1 MYNRRK
7 KIIII
12 MVIIL
17 LIVLLAIGGIFAY
30 ITTDLFKSNQT
41 LFFKYMGQT
50 LESIKYE
57 ENTQL
62 SEIETLKEQK
72 PYTIAGNLNFEVGE
86 TNTDLNANALSK
98 LGLNIEAKVNK
109 PDEKAYAKA
118 NLTHN
123 NQNLFTI
130 EYANSNNIYAL
141 KSDEIVTAFLGIENE
156 NLKVLAQKL
165 GIYDTTSIPDSINF
179 ASINEILDI
188 TDEEK
193 SHITETYLSVLTQ
206 NINKENFSKES
217 NIAVKKENVTYN
229 ATGYR
234 LNLNSE
240 ELKQVEIALLQVLK
254 EDSITLN
261 ILTTKAKLLGLDEKY
276 TQINNLTNEIE
287 KQIKTINNSNTALEN
302 GLSIVVY
309 VDKQEV
315 ILTEI
320 IFRNEIKYTIYGTT
334 NENANKRYLL
344 IESLS
349 GSSLSS
355 TIENKK
361 IEITLNETKSNIET
375 IYNALINI
383 DDNIGIDIYL
393 TNTGAA
399 SENSLNTTCE
409 VNVSKGDL
417 TSTIMYEQEMKFEK
431 EINDIIELSRNNC
444 GVLNDYTTEQLQVL
458 IQSIKQRIETIL
470 KEKKQA
476 IGWMEN
482 VELNDPE
489 LQQIDKISNLEEKF
503 SRMKSKT
510 IEITKSEI
518 RSEDSISE
526 PYGVFVIMFSYDIE
540 RPELGFKSPS
550 GKLYYTDCQNDIQT
564 ENYKFG
570 VVANELWTTVALPAE
585 EGIWTIYYDKK
596 NNGNIDYSV
605 VDGN

>member
-1 MYNRRK
+1 MYNGRK
-7 KIIII
+7 KLIIII
-12 MVIIL
+12 SIIL
-17 LIVLLAIGGIFAY
+17 LILILAIGGVFAY

-50 LESIKYE
+50 LESIKYV

-62 SEIETLKEQK
+62 SEIENLKEEK
-72 PYTIAGNLNFEVGE
+72 PYTIVGNLNFEAGE
-86 TNTDLNANALSK
+86 TNTDINANILSK
-98 LGLNIEAKVNK
+98 IGLNIEAKVNK

-123 NQNLFTI
+123 NQNLFTT

-141 KSDEIVTAFLGIENE
+141 KSDEIVTAFLGIENG

-165 GIYDTTSIPDSINF
+165 GIYDTSAIPDSIKSIN
-179 ASINEILDI
+179 INEILTI

-193 SHITETYLSVLTQ
+193 THITETYFSVLTQ
-206 NINKENFSKES
+206 NMNKENFSKES

-240 ELKQVEIALLQVLK
+240 ELKQLEIALLQALK

-287 KQIKTINNSNTALEN
+287 KQIKAINNSNTALEN
-302 GLSIVVY
+302 GLSMVVY

-349 GSSLSS
+349 GSSISS
-355 TIENKK
+355 DVELKK
-361 IEITLNETKSNIET
+361 IEITLNETKSNIES
-375 IYNALINI
+375 IYNVLINI

-399 SENSLNTTCE
+399 YENSLNTTCE

-417 TSTIMYEQEMKFEK
+417 TSTIMYEQEMKFEE

-458 IQSIKQRIETIL
+458 MQGIKQRIETIL

-476 IGWMEN
+476 IGWIEN
-482 VELNDPE
+482 VELDDPE
-489 LQQIDKISNLEEKF
+489 LQQIEE
-503 SRMKSKT
+503 
-510 IEITKSEI
+510 
-518 RSEDSISE
+518 
-526 PYGVFVIMFSYDIE
+526 
-540 RPELGFKSPS
+540 
-550 GKLYYTDCQNDIQT
+550 N
-564 ENYKFG
+564 
-570 VVANELWTTVALPAE
+570 NEQEAL
-585 EGIWTIYYDKK
+585 
-596 NNGNIDYSV
+596 
-605 VDGN
+605 

>member
-1 MYNRRK
+1 MYNGRK
-7 KIIII
+7 KLIIII
-12 MVIIL
+12 IIIL
-17 LIVLLAIGGIFAY
+17 LILILAIGGVFAY
-30 ITTDLFKSNQT
+30 MTTDLFKSNQT
-41 LFFKYMGQT
+41 LFFKYIGQT
-50 LESIKYE
+50 LESIKYV

-62 SEIETLKEQK
+62 SEIENLKEQK
-72 PYTIAGNLNFEVGE
+72 PYTIVGNLNFEAGE
-86 TNTDLNANALSK
+86 TNTDINANILSK
-98 LGLNIEAKVNK
+98 IGLNIEAKVNK
-109 PDEKAYAKA
+109 SDEKAYVKA

-123 NQNLFTI
+123 NQNLFTT

-165 GIYDTTSIPDSINF
+165 GIYDTSAIPDSIK
-179 ASINEILDI
+179 SIKINEILTI

-193 SHITETYLSVLTQ
+193 AHITETYLSVLTQ
-206 NINKENFSKES
+206 NINKENFSKEN
-217 NIAVKKENVTYN
+217 NIAVSKENVTYN

-240 ELKQVEIALLQVLK
+240 ELKQIEIALLQALK

-287 KQIKTINNSNTALEN
+287 KQIKTINNGNTALEN

-349 GSSLSS
+349 GSSISS
-355 TIENKK
+355 DVELKK
-361 IEITLNETKSNIET
+361 IEITLNETKSNIES
-375 IYNALINI
+375 IYNVLINI

-399 SENSLNTTCE
+399 YENSLNTTCE

-417 TSTIMYEQEMKFEK
+417 TSTIMYEQEMKFEE

-458 IQSIKQRIETIL
+458 MQGIKQRIETIL

-476 IGWMEN
+476 IGWIEN
-482 VELNDPE
+482 VELDDPE
-489 LQQIDKISNLEEKF
+489 LQQIEE
-503 SRMKSKT
+503 
-510 IEITKSEI
+510 
-518 RSEDSISE
+518 
-526 PYGVFVIMFSYDIE
+526 
-540 RPELGFKSPS
+540 
-550 GKLYYTDCQNDIQT
+550 N
-564 ENYKFG
+564 
-570 VVANELWTTVALPAE
+570 NEQEAL
-585 EGIWTIYYDKK
+585 
-596 NNGNIDYSV
+596 
-605 VDGN
+605 

>member
-1 MYNRRK
+1 MYNGRK

-17 LIVLLAIGGIFAY
+17 LIVLLAIGGVFAY

-50 LESIKYE
+50 LESIKYV

-62 SEIETLKEQK
+62 SEIENLKEEK
-72 PYTIAGNLNFEVGE
+72 PYTIVGNLNFEAGE
-86 TNTDLNANALSK
+86 DNTDLNANALSK
-98 LGLNIEAKVNK
+98 LALNIEANVNK
-109 PDEKAYAKA
+109 PEEKAYAKV
-118 NLTHN
+118 NVTN
-123 NQNLFTI
+123 SNQNLFTL

-165 GIYDTTSIPDSINF
+165 GIYDTSVIPDSINF
-179 ASINEILDI
+179 ANINEILNI

-193 SHITETYLSVLTQ
+193 AHITETYLSVLTQ

-240 ELKQVEIALLQVLK
+240 ELKQIEIALLQVLK

-287 KQIKTINNSNTALEN
+287 KQIKAISNFNTALEN

-334 NENANKRYLL
+334 SENANKRYLL

-349 GSSLSS
+349 GSSISS
-355 TIENKK
+355 DVEYKK
-361 IEITLNETKSNIET
+361 IEIMLNEAKNNIESN
-375 IYNALINI
+375 YNVLINI
-383 DDNIGIDIYL
+383 DDNIGIDISL
-393 TNTGAA
+393 TNTGIA
-399 SENSLNTTCE
+399 SENTLNTTCE
-409 VNVSKGDL
+409 VNLSQGDL
-417 TSTIMYEQEMKFEK
+417 TSTIMYEQEMNFEE

-458 IQSIKQRIETIL
+458 MQGIKQRIETIL

-476 IGWMEN
+476 IGWIEN
-482 VELNDPE
+482 VELDDPE
-489 LQQIDKISNLEEKF
+489 LQQIEE
-503 SRMKSKT
+503 
-510 IEITKSEI
+510 
-518 RSEDSISE
+518 
-526 PYGVFVIMFSYDIE
+526 
-540 RPELGFKSPS
+540 
-550 GKLYYTDCQNDIQT
+550 
-564 ENYKFG
+564 
-570 VVANELWTTVALPAE
+570 
-585 EGIWTIYYDKK
+585 
-596 NNGNIDYSV
+596 NNIKPID
-605 VDGN
+605 

>member
-1 MYNRRK
+1 MYNGKK

-17 LIVLLAIGGIFAY
+17 LIVLLAIGGVFAY

-50 LESIKYE
+50 LESIKYV

-62 SEIETLKEQK
+62 SEIEDLKEEK
-72 PYTIAGNLNFEVGE
+72 PYTIVGNLNFEAGE
-86 TNTDLNANALSK
+86 DNTDLNANALSK
-98 LGLNIEAKVNK
+98 LALNIEANVNK
-109 PDEKAYAKA
+109 PEEKAYAKV
-118 NLTHN
+118 NVTN
-123 NQNLFTI
+123 SNQNLFTL

-165 GIYDTTSIPDSINF
+165 GIYDTTAIPDSIKPVN
-179 ASINEILDI
+179 INEILNI

-193 SHITETYLSVLTQ
+193 THIAETYLSVLTQ

-240 ELKQVEIALLQVLK
+240 ELKQIEIALLQALK

-287 KQIKTINNSNTALEN
+287 KQIKTISNFNTALEN
-302 GLSIVVY
+302 GLSIAVY

-349 GSSLSS
+349 GSSISS
-355 TIENKK
+355 DVEYEK
-361 IEITLNETKSNIET
+361 IEIMLNEAKNNIESN
-375 IYNALINI
+375 YNVLINI
-383 DDNIGIDIYL
+383 DDNIGIDISL
-393 TNTGAA
+393 TNTGIA
-399 SENSLNTTCE
+399 SENTLNTTCE
-409 VNVSKGDL
+409 VNISQGDL
-417 TSTIMYEQEMKFEK
+417 TSTIMYEQEMNFEE

-458 IQSIKQRIETIL
+458 MQGIKQRIENIL

-476 IGWMEN
+476 IGWIEN

-489 LQQIDKISNLEEKF
+489 LQQIEENNNL
-503 SRMKSKT
+503 
-510 IEITKSEI
+510 
-518 RSEDSISE
+518 
-526 PYGVFVIMFSYDIE
+526 
-540 RPELGFKSPS
+540 
-550 GKLYYTDCQNDIQT
+550 
-564 ENYKFG
+564 
-570 VVANELWTTVALPAE
+570 
-585 EGIWTIYYDKK
+585 
-596 NNGNIDYSV
+596 
-605 VDGN
+605 

>member
-1 MYNRRK
+1 MYNGRK
-7 KIIII
+7 KLIIII
-12 MVIIL
+12 TIIL
-17 LIVLLAIGGIFAY
+17 LILILAIGGVFAY

-50 LESIKYE
+50 LESIKYV

-62 SEIETLKEQK
+62 SEIEDLKEQK

-141 KSDEIVTAFLGIENE
+141 KSDEIVTAYLGAENE

-165 GIYDTTSIPDSINF
+165 GVLDTSLIPDSIK
-179 ASINEILDI
+179 SIDINEILKI
-188 TDEEK
+188 TEEEK
-193 SHITETYLSVLTQ
+193 THITETYLPVLTK
-206 NINKENFSKES
+206 NINKESFSKEN
-217 NIAVKKENVTYN
+217 NIAVSKENVTYN

-240 ELKQVEIALLQVLK
+240 ELKQVEIALLQTLK

-261 ILTTKAKLLGLDEKY
+261 LITTKAKLLGLDEKY
-276 TQINNLTNEIE
+276 TQINNLTSEIE

-320 IFRNEIKYTIYGTT
+320 IFRNDIKYTIYGTT
-334 NENANKRYLL
+334 NENTNKRYLL

-349 GSSLSS
+349 GSSISS
-355 TIENKK
+355 DVEYEKM
-361 IEITLNETKSNIET
+361 EITLNETKSNIESV
-375 IYNALINI
+375 YNVLINI
-383 DDNIGIDIYL
+383 DDNTGIDIYL

-409 VNVSKGDL
+409 VNVSQGDL
-417 TSTIMYEQEMKFEK
+417 TSTIMYEQEMNFEE
-431 EINDIIELSRNNC
+431 EINDIIELNRNNC

-458 IQSIKQRIETIL
+458 MQSIKQRIETIL
-470 KEKKQA
+470 KEKKQV
-476 IGWMEN
+476 IGWIEN

-489 LQQIDKISNLEEKF
+489 LQQIEENNNL
-503 SRMKSKT
+503 
-510 IEITKSEI
+510 
-518 RSEDSISE
+518 
-526 PYGVFVIMFSYDIE
+526 
-540 RPELGFKSPS
+540 
-550 GKLYYTDCQNDIQT
+550 
-564 ENYKFG
+564 
-570 VVANELWTTVALPAE
+570 
-585 EGIWTIYYDKK
+585 
-596 NNGNIDYSV
+596 
-605 VDGN
+605 

>member
-1 MYNRRK
+1 MYNGRK
-7 KIIII
+7 KLIIII
-12 MVIIL
+12 IIIL
-17 LIVLLAIGGIFAY
+17 LILILAIGGVFAY
-30 ITTDLFKSNQT
+30 MTTDLFKSNQT
-41 LFFKYMGQT
+41 LFFKYIGQT
-50 LESIKYE
+50 LESIKYV

-62 SEIETLKEQK
+62 SEIENLKEQK
-72 PYTIAGNLNFEVGE
+72 PYTIVGNLNFEAGE
-86 TNTDLNANALSK
+86 TNTDINANILSK
-98 LGLNIEAKVNK
+98 IGLNIEAKVNK
-109 PDEKAYAKA
+109 SDEKAYVKA

-123 NQNLFTI
+123 NQNLFTT

-165 GIYDTTSIPDSINF
+165 GIYDTSAIPDSIK
-179 ASINEILDI
+179 SIKINEILTI

-193 SHITETYLSVLTQ
+193 AHITETYLSVLTQ
-206 NINKENFSKES
+206 NINKENFSKEN
-217 NIAVKKENVTYN
+217 NIAVSKENVTYN

-240 ELKQVEIALLQVLK
+240 ELKQIEIALLQALK

-287 KQIKTINNSNTALEN
+287 KQIKTINNGNTALEN

-320 IFRNEIKYTIYGTT
+320 IFRNEIKYTIYGIT

-349 GSSLSS
+349 GSSISS
-355 TIENKK
+355 KIENKK
-361 IEITLNETKSNIET
+361 IEITLNETKSNIES
-375 IYNALINI
+375 IYSVLINI
-383 DDNIGIDIYL
+383 DDNTGIDIYL

-409 VNVSKGDL
+409 VNVSQGDL
-417 TSTIMYEQEMKFEK
+417 TSTIMYEQEMNFEE

-444 GVLNDYTTEQLQVL
+444 GVVNDYTTEQLQVL

-476 IGWMEN
+476 IGWIEN

-489 LQQIDKISNLEEKF
+489 LQQIEEN
-503 SRMKSKT
+503 
-510 IEITKSEI
+510 
-518 RSEDSISE
+518 
-526 PYGVFVIMFSYDIE
+526 
-540 RPELGFKSPS
+540 
-550 GKLYYTDCQNDIQT
+550 ND
-564 ENYKFG
+564 
-570 VVANELWTTVALPAE
+570 L
-585 EGIWTIYYDKK
+585 
-596 NNGNIDYSV
+596 
-605 VDGN
+605 

>member
-1 MYNRRK
+1 MYNGTKK

-12 MVIIL
+12 TTIIVL
-17 LIVLLAIGGIFAY
+17 VLLLAIGGVITY

-50 LESIKYE
+50 LENVKYV

-62 SEIETLKEQK
+62 SQIEDLKEEN
-72 PYTIAGNLNFEVGE
+72 PYTIVGKLNIEAGE
-86 TNTDLNANALSK
+86 TNTDLNANILSK
-98 LGLNIEAKVNK
+98 IGFNIEAKVNK
-109 PDEKAYAKA
+109 PEEKSYAKL
-118 NLTHN
+118 NVTN
-123 NQNLFTI
+123 SNQNLFTL

-165 GIYDTTSIPDSINF
+165 GIHDISVIPDSINF
-179 ASINEILDI
+179 ANINEILNI
-188 TDEEK
+188 TEEEK
-193 SHITETYLSVLTQ
+193 THITETYLSVLTQ
-206 NINKENFSKES
+206 NINNNNFSKES
-217 NIAVKKENVTYN
+217 NIAVKKEDVIYN

-240 ELKQVEIALLQVLK
+240 ELKQLEIVLLQALK

-261 ILTTKAKLLGLDEKY
+261 LITTKAKLLGLDEKY
-276 TQINNLTNEIE
+276 TQINNLTSEIE
-287 KQIKTINNSNTALEN
+287 KQIKTIKNSNTALEN

-320 IFRNEIKYTIYGTT
+320 IFRNDIKYTIYGTT

-344 IESLS
+344 IESL
-349 GSSLSS
+349 GNSSLSS
-355 TIENKK
+355 DVETKK
-361 IEITLNETKSNIET
+361 IEITLSELKNNIESN
-375 IYNALINI
+375 YNVLINI

-393 TNTGAA
+393 NNEGSS

-409 VNVSKGDL
+409 VNISQGDL
-417 TSTIMYEQEMKFEK
+417 SSTIMYEQEMNFEE

-458 IQSIKQRIETIL
+458 MQSIKQRIETIL

-476 IGWMEN
+476 IGWIEN

-489 LQQIDKISNLEEKF
+489 LQQIEENN
-503 SRMKSKT
+503 
-510 IEITKSEI
+510 IN
-518 RSEDSISE
+518 SI
-526 PYGVFVIMFSYDIE
+526 D
-540 RPELGFKSPS
+540 
-550 GKLYYTDCQNDIQT
+550 
-564 ENYKFG
+564 EN
-570 VVANELWTTVALPAE
+570 
-585 EGIWTIYYDKK
+585 
-596 NNGNIDYSV
+596 
-605 VDGN
+605 